1 MNGILSKSCWLQWFA
16 VPAVLAIA
24 AVTAQPAGPSV
35 ANHASIQEAI
45 DQNPGLPVFV
55 PAGDHRISG
64 AVLIRN
70 NGSGL
75 FGPGRIIQTNPKS
88 EIVIVSRAIGVR
100 LTDLT
105 LTRSEE
111 AMETHCAG
119 LSINEAENV
128 VINNLS
134 VIDNRSDLA
143 SIYVRSSRDV
153 SIENSLVRNYSRIS
167 VDDRR
172 RRDDVPNFDIVG
184 GYAFR
189 TISGSGIG
197 VRAAGVVSLRGNR
210 VIEEVMIPTPELK
223 ERHQLGAFTHRDS
236 VKGSGLTDE
245 FWAAGYNN
253 GWHQG
258 SAIVLANVGTDPL
271 VQTNPFVAP
280 ELDPVGVNETDHYF
294 KVVGNYIENA
304 AQGIDIHVD
313 HVIIAHNIVRNSFM
327 GMKAVHG
334 ARNVV
339 IVGNQFVRSDLWAIL
354 LMPGTT
360 SHRAEAAA
368 PGRPARAGNT
378 DGGTLVAHNV
388 ISDFGYG
395 HARWVWEGADPA
407 PLFLNL
413 NRALPDAPPLTDVL
427 VVGNLVHDPGRD
439 GILTRA
445 GVRIEPPRYRFA
457 VKRGEG
463 PGAPRGLRFSGNL
476 FHPGTAGVSNLPLDP

>member
-1 MNGILSKSCWLQWFA
+1 MNGFLSRSCLLFWLA
-16 VPAVLAIA
+16 ALDVLAITPA
-24 AVTAQPAGPSV
+24 TAQPTGPSV
-35 ANHASIQEAI
+35 ANHASIQEAL
-45 DQNPGLPVFV
+45 DRNPGLQVFV
-55 PAGDHRISG
+55 PSGDHRIST
-64 AVLIRN
+64 AVVIRS

-88 EIVIVSRAIGVR
+88 EIVIVLRAIGVR
-100 LTDLT
+100 LADLT
-105 LTRSEE
+105 LTRSEGE
-111 AMETHCAG
+111 METHCAG
-119 LSINEAENV
+119 LFVNEAENV

-172 RRDDVPNFDIVG
+172 RRHDVPNFDVVG

-197 VRAAGVVSLRGNR
+197 VRASGVVSLCGNR
-210 VIEEVMIPTPELK
+210 VIEDVMIPTPELK
-223 ERHQLGAFTHRDS
+223 DRHQLGAFTHRDP

-245 FWAAGYNN
+245 FWLGGYNN

-280 ELDPVGVNETDHYF
+280 ELDPVAANDTDHHF

-313 HVIIAHNIVRNSFM
+313 HVIVAQNIVRNSFM

-334 ARNVV
+334 ARNVI
-339 IVGNQFVRSDLWAIL
+339 IVGNQFIRSDLWAIL

-360 SHRAEAAA
+360 SQRAEAAVQ
-368 PGRPARAGNT
+368 GRPARPGNS

-388 ISDFGYG
+388 ISDFGHG

-407 PLFLNL
+407 PIFLNF
-413 NRALPDAPPLTDVL
+413 NRARPDLPPLTDVL
-427 VVGNLVHDPGRD
+427 LLGNLVHDTGRD
-439 GILTRA
+439 DILTSA
-445 GVRIEPPRYRFA
+445 GVRKVPPRYRFA
-457 VKRGEG
+457 VKVGEG
-463 PGAPRGLRFSGNL
+463 PGGPRGLRFSANL
-476 FHPGTAGVSNLPLDP
+476 FHPGTAGISNLLFDR